1 MTEPLAALRIGS
13 KAQALLGTADVRW
26 GVLAAV
32 RGAIYIA
39 NRDGELVWITDQA
52 RALHSRALLL
62 AAMPRNLPDP
72 ESRMHTSAGV
82 LWCEEFEIPWRQAAL
97 VMPRATSTSDR
108 HVEDFPDRVS
118 DALRLVMDSRRDSTS
133 LDYSAGSLKDGVK
146 SAGKASAADTITD
159 KLKRA
164 TRSLACVSS
173 WDDVLPTLR
182 SISYVVG
189 LGQGLTPGGDD
200 MLGGFLYTLRTLNE
214 TCSRMMPGIDWEGV
228 MAWLHSVAHRTN
240 AISRCML
247 LDHAHGVACSPL
259 AELMRAALEGAS
271 GAQLAPLASD
281 VAGIGASTGRNLL
294 EGVGA
299 ACSVMQ
305 ASARGSIRR
314 HASQVKPVGGD
325 CWRREVARVR

>member
-1 MTEPLAALRIGS
+1 
-13 KAQALLGTADVRW
+13 
-26 GVLAAV
+26 
-32 RGAIYIA
+32 
-39 NRDGELVWITDQA
+39 
-52 RALHSRALLL
+52 
-62 AAMPRNLPDP
+62 
-72 ESRMHTSAGV
+72 
-82 LWCEEFEIPWRQAAL
+82 
-97 VMPRATSTSDR
+97 
-108 HVEDFPDRVS
+108 
-118 DALRLVMDSRRDSTS
+118 
-133 LDYSAGSLKDGVK
+133 
-146 SAGKASAADTITD
+146 
-159 KLKRA
+159 
-164 TRSLACVSS
+164 
-173 WDDVLPTLR
+173 
-182 SISYVVG
+182 
-189 LGQGLTPGGDD
+189 
-200 MLGGFLYTLRTLNE
+200 MLGGFLYTLRSLDE
-214 TCSRMMPGIDWEGV
+214 TCSHMMPGIDWEGV